1 MKRPRYL
8 FHVTDPENVE
18 GIKTKGLLRNAKRP
32 TAAVYLSTEPLSWYT
47 EGLRILRVDISGLS
61 YIKTTTFLPDLDEV
75 LFWGDI
81 PPLKGNKPRI
91 VDVTERYRKEQT

>member
-8 FHVTDPENVE
+8 YHVTAHENVE
-18 GIKTKGLLRNAKRP
+18 EIKSKGLLRNIKRP
-32 TAAVYLSTEPLSWYT
+32 TAAVYLSTDPLSWYS

-61 YIKTTTFLPDLDEV
+61 HIKTTTFLPDLDEV

-81 PPLKGNKPRI
+81 PALKGDKPRI
-91 VDVTERYRKEQT
+91 VDVTERYRRCGE